1 MKTFFILVLAVAT
14 GQTSRG
20 TVSGLVTDPTG
31 AIVAGANVE
40 LKNESTVV
48 SRMTTSNEAG
58 LYSFEAVDLGR
69 YDLTVEVAGFGEFV
83 FRGFEVRAG
92 LVPTVDAKLALAT
105 GVPTT
110 IDVTAN
116 VGTLVQSQVPI
127 RGGSIDAVRIE
138 EMPVASRNATDLAL
152 NLPGVVPNRA
162 GGRGVRTYIVN
173 GARNRSNNFL
183 LDGTENNDISVA
195 GQGFQINNPDAVQE
209 VSVQTSNFDSEF
221 GRAGGAVINI
231 ITKSGTNEFHGAA
244 SYMLDSTHEDAI
256 TNTQELSAEVQQRG
270 HPLPGTEHWFT
281 GSLGG
286 PIIKDRT
293 FFFGSYQERRQN
305 SQSTNQVNTLSARGR
320 ATLNSLFPRGTN
332 KNVDLF
338 N

>member
-1 MKTFFILVLAVAT
+1 MKISFILVLAVGSAF

-31 AIVAGANVE
+31 AMVAGANVDLRNE
-40 LKNESTVV
+40 LTGV

-83 FRGFEVRAG
+83 VRAFEVRAG
-92 LVPTVDAKLALAT
+92 LVTTVDAKLALA
-105 GVPTT
+105 GGLPAT
-110 IDVTAN
+110 IDVTTN
-116 VGTLVQSQVPI
+116 VGALVQSQAPV
-127 RGGSIDAVRIE
+127 RGGNIDAVRIE

-195 GQGFQINNPDAVQE
+195 GQGFQINTPDAVQK
-209 VSVQTSNFDSEF
+209 VSVQTSNYDSDS
-221 GRAGGAVINI
+221 GRAGGPVINI
-231 ITKSGTNEFHGAA
+231 ITKSGTNDFHVAA
-244 SYMLDSTHEDAI
+244 SYLLDSADYEAV
-256 TNTQELSAEVQQRG
+256 TNTAA
-270 HPLPGTEHWFT
+270 LP
-281 GSLGG
+281 
-286 PIIKDRT
+286 
-293 FFFGSYQERRQN
+293 
-305 SQSTNQVNTLSARGR
+305 A
-320 ATLNSLFPRGTN
+320 
-332 KNVDLF
+332 
-338 N
+338 